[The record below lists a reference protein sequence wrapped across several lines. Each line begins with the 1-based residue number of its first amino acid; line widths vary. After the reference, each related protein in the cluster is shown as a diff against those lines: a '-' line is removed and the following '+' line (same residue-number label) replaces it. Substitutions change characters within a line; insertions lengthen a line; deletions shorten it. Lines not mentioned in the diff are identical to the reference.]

1 MKVAWDLLGDSF
13 CTVLVPSLQL
23 FGLRALLHSLGRTE
37 MLLSPNT
44 LWFPGDGILFVL
56 GVQLCRDLLPA
67 PHFKHFSWAELTIML
82 VLSNVEVVRYEK
94 WKKGVGQRARVGG
107 GPHWAGLDLGVQVSL
122 HLSGLSKSY
131 HLISRPDHWANAA
144 MFSWGGVTYTIT
156 PQLVIWFLQRNVN
169 CFAFM
174 LSGT

>member
-1 MKVAWDLLGDSF
+1 MKVAWDLLGDRF

-23 FGLRALLHSLGRTE
+23 FGLRALLHSLGRDQ

-122 HLSGLSKSY
+122 HIHAP
-131 HLISRPDHWANAA
+131 HLPDYQNHIIWSAGPTIGP
-144 MFSWGGVTYTIT
+144 MQPCSPGEGSPTPSHPSW
-156 PQLVIWFLQRNVN
+156 
-169 CFAFM
+169 
-174 LSGT
+174 

>member
-82 VLSNVEVVRYEK
+82 VLSNIENVQYEK
-94 WKKGVGQRARVGG
+94 MKKRCGATCKSWRWTSLGKAGSGSTSITSHAHPHLQEYQNHIIWSPGPTTGQMQPCSPGEG
-107 GPHWAGLDLGVQVSL
+107 SPTPSH
-122 HLSGLSKSY
+122 
-131 HLISRPDHWANAA
+131 P
-144 MFSWGGVTYTIT
+144 SW
-156 PQLVIWFLQRNVN
+156 
-169 CFAFM
+169 
-174 LSGT
+174 

>member
-82 VLSNVEVVRYEK
+82 VLLNIEIVQYEK
-94 WKKGVGQRARVGG
+94 WKKVWGNVQELAVDLTGQGWIWEYKYHFTCTPPSPGV
-107 GPHWAGLDLGVQVSL
+107 
-122 HLSGLSKSY
+122 SKSY

-144 MFSWGGVTYTIT
+144 MFSWGGVTYTAA
-156 PQLVIWFLQRNVN
+156 PQLVICIFNNFR
-169 CFAFM
+169 
-174 LSGT
+174 GI